1 MSKNLSFMKHLIF
14 LIALTFSITSVLYSQ
29 SEVENYLKLLQNKFD
44 SIESLS
50 VEFVQLKNDNPNMSG
65 SLYLKKENNIK
76 IVTNNFTVTSNGK
89 TAWNY
94 NKAEKKV
101 IISNVDENDPEVFS
115 LNKIVYE
122 FPKECEVSFSS
133 DGEMRTITLLSKGYT
148 YNFNKIVLQLNDD
161 DLISKV
167 KISDPSLGET
177 VVTFS
182 DYVLNLN
189 LPDSEFTFIPPEGTK
204 IIDLR

>member
-1 MSKNLSFMKHLIF
+1 MKQLIF
-14 LIALTFSITSVLYSQ
+14 FISLAFSITSGLYSQ
-29 SEVENYLKLLQNKFD
+29 SDVEDYLKLLQNKFD
-44 SIESLS
+44 SIKSLS
-50 VEFVQLKNDNPNMSG
+50 VEFVQLKNGNPKMSG

-76 IVTNNFTVTSNGK
+76 IVTNDFTVTSNDQ

-94 NKAEKKV
+94 NKSDNKV

-122 FPKECEVSFSS
+122 FPKECKISFGS
-133 DGEMRTITLLSKGYT
+133 DREMRTITLISKGYT
-148 YNFNKIVLQLNDD
+148 YNFDKIVLLLNDD
-161 DLISKV
+161 DLISQV
-167 KISDPSLGET
+167 KISDPALGET

-182 DYVLNLN
+182 DYALNLN

>member
-1 MSKNLSFMKHLIF
+1 MKHLFFFIS
-14 LIALTFSITSVLYSQ
+14 LAFSITSGLYSQ

-44 SIESLS
+44 SIKNLS
-50 VEFVQLKNDNPNMSG
+50 VEFVQLKNGNPKMSG

-76 IVTNNFTVTSNGK
+76 IVTNDFTVTSNGQ

-94 NKAEKKV
+94 NKSDNKV
-101 IISNVDENDPEVFS
+101 IISNVDENDPEIFS

-122 FPKECEVSFSS
+122 FPEECEVSFGS
-133 DGEMRTITLLSKGYT
+133 DGEKRTITLISKSYT
-148 YNFNKIVLQLNDD
+148 YNFDKIVLQLNDD
-161 DLISKV
+161 DLISQV
-167 KISDPSLGET
+167 KISDPALGET

-189 LPDSEFTFIPPEGTK
+189 LPDSEFTFIAPEGTK